1 MEDLTVDPSYL
12 HELAGAQRRAVTD
25 LGNAAAAADGVGA
38 NLWATHGVYTA
49 QGNLA
54 VGHAVTA
61 RHAAGQAMAQ
71 LSSFLAEQLDAA
83 ARIYAGVD
91 QQESADIAR
100 SEISTD
106 E

>member
-1 MEDLTVDPSYL
+1 MGRGGFDVLDGALGGTS
-12 HELAGAQRRAVTD
+12 AGASDLSARRPQGLTEA
-25 LGNAAAAADGVGA
+25 A
-38 NLWATHGVYTA
+38 NLL
-49 QGNLA
+49 Q
-54 VGHAVTA
+54 
-61 RHAAGQAMAQ
+61 AGQAMAQ